1 MGFRYARRELPFK
14 HRVFLALHQYLPC
27 NTPGFFSANKVTA
40 RNSPTLVRFESKFAT
55 ERRKDSDSCVTRLRR
70 SSIFSLA
77 DFEAFSLADFEAEL
91 VVARPAQPSVWPEEP
106 SERCERRRLTLYVS
120 SCGGALK
127 ASENPDVYGRQ

>member
-27 NTPGFFSANKVTA
+27 NTPGFFPANKVTA

-55 ERRKDSDSCVTRLRR
+55 ERRKDSDSCGTCLRR

-77 DFEAFSLADFEAEL
+77 DFEGEL

-106 SERCERRRLTLYVS
+106 FERCKRRRLTVYVS